1 MNIKELVANEGEV
14 TLGMTERADELLHMI
29 LDLHKDKEVDLYRM
43 QSLVLSMYRD
53 EIDFVHSICELE
65 RELDA
70 RRKKV
75 IELPKFMI
83 SKEEEKEAQ

>member
-14 TLGMTERADELLHMI
+14 TLAMAERADELLHMI

>member
-1 MNIKELVANEGEV
+1 MNTKDVLYNEDEV
-14 TLGMTERADELLHMI
+14 TLRMTERADELLHMI

-43 QSLVLSMYRD
+43 QSLVLCMYRD
-53 EIDFVHSICELE
+53 EIDYVHAVCELE
-65 RELDA
+65 RELEA